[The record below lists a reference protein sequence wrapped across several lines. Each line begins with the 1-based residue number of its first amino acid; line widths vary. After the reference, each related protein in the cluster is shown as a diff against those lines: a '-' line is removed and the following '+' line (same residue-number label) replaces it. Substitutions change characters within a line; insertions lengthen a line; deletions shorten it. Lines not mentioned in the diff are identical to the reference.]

1 MGLLLVGAKKQLP
14 VKLCP
19 LVLVNKNIV
28 ALVNFDEI
36 LGCTSSPSGTKIMS
50 TSPTSKHFGVH
61 L

>member
-1 MGLLLVGAKKQLP
+1 MGAKKQLP